1 MSALKKSACSMTVR
15 EFLQREEGSKLI
27 MQGVDCKEHRE
38 SEGQPNISSAVPA
51 IPWWN
56 GFGSQFP
63 QSAWCAPVKP
73 LFVDHPNRV
82 PGPVKQVATQ
92 SQQLEQ
98 PSTQVAVQSQSEGEA
113 MLAGT
118 RRMPMSNQLGYSGA
132 NGEKQHQH
140 QPTKSIIGSAPTE
153 YLVPH
158 AQLDFNH
165 SIACAAYPYAD
176 PYFGGILAA
185 YPAQAMIH
193 PNMLGVQQARMPL
206 PLDMTEEEPVYVNAK
221 QYHGILRRRQLRAK
235 AESENKLI
243 KTRKPYLHESRHLHA
258 MKRAR
263 GCGGRFLNTKKL
275 EDLKANVDNGKTP
288 EGHTAQAGSSSGSEV
303 LQSENGNGNSTQ
315 EVHGACGMS
324 GSEVT
329 SIAQSSENGTTY
341 QYSHTNG
348 AYLNHYQHPH
358 FHISAFHPL
367 SSGGEEGSSAKGG
380 SIISGGSQQRVVVIQ

>member
-1 MSALKKSACSMTVR
+1 M
-15 EFLQREEGSKLI
+15 QREEDLILTASSVSEGYKLI
-27 MQGVDCKEHRE
+27 MQGVESKDHRE
-38 SEGQPNISSAVPA
+38 SDGQPILSSAVPA
-51 IPWWN
+51 MPWWN
-56 GFGSQFP
+56 GFGSQFTQP
-63 QSAWCAPVKP
+63 AWCAPVKS
-73 LFVDHPNRV
+73 LFIDHPSRV
-82 PGPVKQVATQ
+82 PGAIKQVASQ
-92 SQQLEQ
+92 SQQLGQ
-98 PSTQVAVQSQSEGEA
+98 PSTHVTVQSQSEGETV
-113 MLAGT
+113 LAGT
-118 RRMPMSNQLGYSGA
+118 TRLQSMSNQSGYSGA
-132 NGEKQHQH
+132 NGEKQSQH
-140 QPTKSIIGSAPTE
+140 QSTKSTIASGPTE

-158 AQLDFNH
+158 AQLEFNH
-165 SIACAAYPYAD
+165 SIACGAYPYAD
-176 PYFGGILAA
+176 PYFGGILTA

-193 PNMLGVQQARMPL
+193 PNMLGVQQARMAL

-275 EDLKANVDNGKTP
+275 EDLKANMDNGKAS
-288 EGHTAQAGSSSGSEV
+288 EGRPAQAGSSSGSEV

-348 AYLNHYQHPH
+348 TYLNHYQHPQ

-367 SSGGEEGSSAKGG
+367 SSGGEEGGNAKSG
-380 SIISGGSQQRVVVIQ
+380 SILSGGSQRVVVIQ

>member
-1 MSALKKSACSMTVR
+1 M
-15 EFLQREEGSKLI
+15 QREEELIKTALIVSKGYKLI
-27 MQGVDCKEHRE
+27 MQGVECKEHRE
-38 SEGQPNISSAVPA
+38 SDGQPNLSSAVPGM
-51 IPWWN
+51 PWWN
-56 GFGSQFP
+56 GFGTQFP
-63 QSAWCAPVKP
+63 QSAWCAPVKS
-73 LFVDHPNRV
+73 LFMDHPSRV
-82 PGPVKQVATQ
+82 PGAIKQVASQ

-113 MLAGT
+113 VLAGT
-118 RRMPMSNQLGYSGA
+118 TRMQSMSNQSGYSGA

-140 QPTKSIIGSAPTE
+140 QSTKSIIASAPTE

-158 AQLDFNH
+158 AQLEFNH
-165 SIACAAYPYAD
+165 SIACAAYPYAE

-275 EDLKANVDNGKTP
+275 EDLKANMDNGKTS
-288 EGHTAQAGSSSGSEV
+288 EGHPAQAGSSSGSEV

-315 EVHGACGMS
+315 EVHGACGLS

-341 QYSHTNG
+341 QYAHTNG
-348 AYLNHYQHPH
+348 TYLNHYQHQH

-367 SSGGEEGSSAKGG
+367 SSGGEEGSNAKSG
-380 SIISGGSQQRVVVIQ
+380 SILSGGSQQRVVVIQ